1 MQRGD
6 NAMKR
11 HWYQGA
17 ALTLVV
23 TLVGSACGGGASTPS
38 SAPVAQAATA
48 AATPANTLDPIAALV
63 AAAKAEKEIVTYGLP
78 NDWVNYGGIWKI
90 FESSYG
96 IKHTDTDM
104 SSGQIVAALDA
115 ERGKGVADVTD
126 LGFSFATLIQD
137 KKLAQAYKP
146 AKWAE
151 LPDYARDPDGRWAA
165 AYWGAIAFAV
175 NTDIV
180 KVVPRTWQDLLKPGY
195 QDQICMRDPRE
206 SATGGMVVLAAA
218 YANGGSVANVQ
229 PGLDFFAKM
238 KGSKALRGIKPSTSN
253 IQKGECPIALF
264 WDFDG
269 LSNRDNT
276 KLPLQVVIPSDGT
289 VAGLYI
295 QFVSASAP
303 HPNAAK
309 LLLETA
315 FSDAGQLEYARGYA
329 HPIRKIAIPADLA
342 AKTLPESAYA
352 SVQFPKDPKALD
364 AATAKIAEAWANIAG
379 K

>member
-1 MQRGD
+1 
-6 NAMKR
+6 MKR
-11 HWYQGA
+11 HVYPGVVLA
-17 ALTLVV
+17 LVLTLV
-23 TLVGSACGGGASTPS
+23 GGACGGGAQPAAGPTG
-38 SAPVAQAATA
+38 AAAATA
-48 AATPANTLDPIAALV
+48 AAAASPAKTPDPMAALV

-90 FESSYG
+90 FETTYG

-126 LGFSFATLIQD
+126 LGFSFATLIES

-146 AKWAE
+146 ARWDEIPA
-151 LPDYARDPDGRWAA
+151 YARDPEGRWAA

-175 NTDIV
+175 NKDIV
-180 KVVPRTWQDLLKPGY
+180 KVVPRTWQDLLKPEY
-195 QDQICMRDPRE
+195 QDKICMRDPRE

-218 YANGGSVANVQ
+218 YANGGSETNVQ

-238 KGSKALRGIKPSTSN
+238 KGGKALRGIKPSTSN

-276 KLPLQVVIPSDGT
+276 KLPIDVVIPSDGT

-295 QFVSASAP
+295 QFISASAP

-315 FSDAGQLEYARGYA
+315 FSDAGQLEYARGYT
-329 HPIRKIAIPADLA
+329 HPIRKITIPADLA

-352 SVQFPKDPKALD
+352 SVRFPKDPKALD
-364 AATAKIAEAWANIAG
+364 AAAGKISDGWANIAG

>member
-1 MQRGD
+1 MTRQ
-6 NAMKR
+6 
-11 HWYQGA
+11 WYAGA
-17 ALTLVV
+17 ALALVAI
-23 TLVGSACGGGASTPS
+23 LVGGACGGGAGPGSGATA
-38 SAPVAQAATA
+38 SAPAASA
-48 AATPANTLDPIAALV
+48 AAASPTKSVDPIVALT
-63 AAAKAEKEIVTYGLP
+63 AAAKAEKEIVSYGLP

-137 KKLAQAYKP
+137 KKLSQPYKP
-146 AKWAE
+146 SKWNDIPE
-151 LPDYARDPDGRWAA
+151 YARDPNGLWAA
-165 AYWGAIAFAV
+165 AYWGAIAFTI

-180 KVVPRTWQDLLKPGY
+180 KEVPLTWQDLLKPQY
-195 QDQICMRDPRE
+195 QDKICMRDPRE

-218 YANGGSVANVQ
+218 YANGGSVTNVQ
-229 PGLDFFAKM
+229 PGLDYFAKM
-238 KGSKALRGIKPSTSN
+238 KGSKALRGIKPSTSS

-269 LSNRDNT
+269 FSKRDDT
-276 KLPLQVVIPSDGT
+276 KLPLRIVIPSDGT
-289 VAGLYI
+289 VAGLYV

-329 HPIRKIAIPADLA
+329 HPIRKITIPADLA

-364 AATAKIAEAWANIAG
+364 AATAKIAGAWASVAG

>member
-1 MQRGD
+1 
-6 NAMKR
+6 MKR
-11 HWYQGA
+11 YGYPSLVLILV
-17 ALTLVV
+17 LTLVS
-23 TLVGSACGGGASTPS
+23 SACGGSTSTGGAPS
-38 SAPVAQAATA
+38 AAPATA
-48 AATPANTLDPIAALV
+48 VTVASPTKTPDPVAALV
-63 AAAKAEKEIVTYGLP
+63 AAAKAEREIVTYGLP

-90 FESSYG
+90 FETTYG

-104 SSGQIVAALDA
+104 SSGQIVSTLDA

-126 LGFSFATLIQD
+126 LGYSFASLIEG
-137 KKLAQAYKP
+137 KKLSQAYKP
-146 AKWAE
+146 AKWSE
-151 LPDYARDPDGRWAA
+151 IPEYARDPEGRWAA
-165 AYWGAIAFAV
+165 AYWGAISFTV
-175 NTDIV
+175 NKDLIT
-180 KVVPRTWQDLLKPGY
+180 KVPRTWQDLLKPDY
-195 QDQICMRDPRE
+195 KDKICMRDPRE

-218 YANGGSVANVQ
+218 YANGGSVANVK

-238 KGSKALRGIKPSTSN
+238 QGTKTLRGIKPSTSN

-269 LSNRDNT
+269 FSKRDET
-276 KLPLQVVIPSDGT
+276 KLPLEVVIPSDGT
-289 VAGLYI
+289 VAGLYV

-352 SVQFPKDPKALD
+352 SVNFPKDPKALD
-364 AATAKIAEAWANIAG
+364 AAAGAIADGWASIAG